1 MNDEL
6 QGFRQFFAEGELAPA
21 SLESGKSELSRLERG
36 HYFFAL
42 QVDHKLAWAFMNGH
56 LTENSFARATP
67 ISAENIQQ
75 WIDRLTHD
83 RDSALVVAVPK
94 RWEKQ
99 LGRGHNIQ
107 ELFGKMIGM
116 SGKSGRYVWGAY
128 SLWNPRQED
137 IDGGHFFRNPTY
149 HADDSLLEGWL
160 KDNPSPVKVTPTVP
174 LNRQPRVMG
183 HSLLDQ
189 GRHSFHGYTEPQLP

>member
-6 QGFRQFFAEGELAPA
+6 QGFKQFLAENELAPA
-21 SLESGKSELSRLERG
+21 SLESGKSELSRLDRG

-42 QVDHKLAWAFMNGH
+42 QIDHKLAWAFMAGH
-56 LTENSFARATP
+56 LTENSFAKATP

-83 RDSALVVAVPK
+83 RDTVLVIRVPK

-99 LGRGHNIQ
+99 LGRGRNIQ

-116 SGKSGRYVWGAY
+116 SGESGRYVWGVY
-128 SLWNPRQED
+128 SLWNPRLED
-137 IDGGHFFRNPTY
+137 IDGGHFFRNPAY
-149 HADDSLLEGWL
+149 HANDSVLDTWL
-160 KDNPSPVKVTPTVP
+160 KNNPQPIQPKTPVPID
-174 LNRQPRVMG
+174 RQPRVMG